1 MKKEGKWA
9 LGAAVAAGA
18 GYVIGILS
26 APRSGWR
33 TRQKLAKSASK
44 ARIDGEKQLK
54 NLYTE
59 INGLIVQGDK
69 KLKQA
74 KQGANSELKK
84 QVASAKK
91 TKEKIKLLLSALH
104 NGDAE
109 DPDLKVMLV
118 EAKKAKANLAKF
130 FKR

>member
-9 LGAAVAAGA
+9 LGAAAAAGI
-18 GYVIGILS
+18 GYFVGIVT

-33 TRQKLAKSASK
+33 TRKKMANSANK
-44 ARIDGEKQLK
+44 ARIDAEKQLK

-59 INGLIVQGDK
+59 INSLLSDADK

-74 KQGANSELKK
+74 KKGANTELKK

-91 TKEKIKLLLSALH
+91 TKDKLKLLLSAIH

-109 DPDLKVMLV
+109 DPDLKVMLG

-130 FKR
+130 FKK